1 MATWAKVKFFYKT
14 MLGSTGSTLTATS
27 TEADNDYDADY
38 ILNWLETNMWK
49 AEDSGIADPQYIT
62 YDEGANLGSE
72 LMGNIGFETAGGGG
86 ADVFAD
92 WTEDASDG
100 SIDDETS
107 LVNSGSHACKLTQGT
122 SVATKINQL
131 ITVTAG
137 DIIHFSFYTR
147 GDGAYDGRYQIYDIT
162 NGVPIVSVTSTGIV
176 GTTYAQITKRFTVP
190 ALCTTIRIQFYPAA
204 TDTAIA
210 YFDDCT
216 FRVDT
221 ATAEAD
227 YIAVLGHNLNTAGVT
242 ATLQYSMDNF
252 DTDTNDAFTG
262 IAVSADTVFSK
273 EFTSPGA
280 HRYWRMKLAGH
291 GSIAPYMTLA
301 VWGEATEL
309 DYMSSSI
316 DPYADDI
323 KATVNRTQGGHVS
336 GVHVKHTMRN
346 FNLTFDTTD
355 QTVRDRIRT
364 WRDNHGLKN
373 FFLAWEVNNNPS
385 DVWLMRPSG
394 STLATPYSDFNT
406 SYYNASIQLE
416 GRKE

>member
-1 MATWAKVKFFYKT
+1 MATWAKVKFFYQT

-27 TEADNDYDADY
+27 TEADNDYDVDY
-38 ILNWLETNMWK
+38 IFNWLETNMWK

-72 LMGNIGFETAGGGG
+72 LMTNIGFETAGGGG

-92 WTEDASDG
+92 WIEAASDG
-100 SIDDETS
+100 AIDDEGT
-107 LVNSGSHACKLTQGT
+107 LVNSGSHACKLTQGSSIDT
-122 SVATKINQL
+122 L
-131 ITVTAG
+131 IKQTVSVTA
-137 DIIHFSFYTR
+137 DDVEELTFYTR
-147 GDGAYDGRYQIYDIT
+147 GDGTYEGRYRIFDLTNAVFIT
-162 NGVPIVSVTSTGIV
+162 PVLLTGVT
-176 GTTYAQITKRFTVP
+176 GTTYTQITKQFVVP
-190 ALCTTIRIQFYPAA
+190 ATSTQIQIIFLAPS
-204 TDTAIA
+204 TDTGVA
-210 YFDDCT
+210 YFDDCSLK
-216 FRVDT
+216 VST

-227 YIAVLGHNLNTAGVT
+227 YIAILGHNLNTAGVT

-252 DTDTNDAFTG
+252 DTDINNAFTG
-262 IAVSADTVFSK
+262 IVVSADTVFSK

-280 HRYWRMKLAGH
+280 HRWWRLKLAGH
-291 GSIAPYMTLA
+291 GSTAPYMTLA

-323 KATVNRTQGGHVS
+323 KATVNKTQGGHVS
-336 GVHVKHTMRN
+336 GIHVKHTMRN
-346 FNLTFDTTD
+346 FNLTFDSTD
-355 QTVRDRIRT
+355 QTTRDKIRT

-394 STLATPYSDFNT
+394 STLATPYADFNT
-406 SYYNASIQLE
+406 AYYNASIQLE